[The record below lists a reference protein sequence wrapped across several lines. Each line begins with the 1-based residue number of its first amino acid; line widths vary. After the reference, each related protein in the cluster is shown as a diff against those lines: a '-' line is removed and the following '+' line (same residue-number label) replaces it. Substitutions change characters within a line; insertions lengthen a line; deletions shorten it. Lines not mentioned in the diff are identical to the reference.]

1 MLLLNRYARDVT
13 PEGRERSDLSGLL
26 AAINAS
32 HKEDEASKYI
42 LYLLTES
49 EVITGKSQTE
59 ALMY

>member
-1 MLLLNRYARDVT
+1 MVLLNRYASDIT
-13 PEGRERSDLSGLL
+13 LEDRERIDLSELL

-32 HKEDEASKYI
+32 HKEYEASKYI
-42 LYLLTES
+42 LNLLTES

>member
-13 PEGRERSDLSGLL
+13 PEGRERGDLSGLL

-32 HKEDEASKYI
+32 HKDEASKYI